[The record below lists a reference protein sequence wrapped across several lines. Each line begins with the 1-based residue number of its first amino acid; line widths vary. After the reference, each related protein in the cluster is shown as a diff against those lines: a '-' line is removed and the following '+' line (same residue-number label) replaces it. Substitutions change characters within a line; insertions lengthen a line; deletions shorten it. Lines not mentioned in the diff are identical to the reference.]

1 MKSLVNHRQDI
12 DQYHVSV
19 PHDHCRIPSFL
30 KKMGNSRKEP
40 YQADPAFSCGIL
52 GVVVFLC
59 LCFSH
64 VWIKNMSVFKLTL
77 FIMEKIIIWVSGLIS
92 QVGALLEVLPN
103 RLTAD
108 VLEQLRLSKQALVL
122 KLRFRI
128 ISWTC
133 LSSLILSL
141 FMCQGWAGFTSRWSQ
156 TNAYWSPRWSSWNPS
171 NMHNGKKL
179 HARQIKW

>member
-1 MKSLVNHRQDI
+1 
-12 DQYHVSV
+12 
-19 PHDHCRIPSFL
+19 
-30 KKMGNSRKEP
+30 
-40 YQADPAFSCGIL
+40 
-52 GVVVFLC
+52 
-59 LCFSH
+59 
-64 VWIKNMSVFKLTL
+64 MSVFKLTL

-141 FMCQGWAGFTSRWSQ
+141 FMCQG
-156 TNAYWSPRWSSWNPS
+156 
-171 NMHNGKKL
+171 
-179 HARQIKW
+179 